1 MPNQP
6 HLRTLNLT
14 LLDIRTAL
22 KGADY
27 AAYTKTRKYI
37 ITQLTDKGVTR
48 QSANTWWSRILAE
61 LRKEYRYMP
70 PHSPDIVAQRSRAK
84 RLKEKEV
91 VRKIL
96 ERSRPH
102 TT

>member
-14 LLDIRTAL
+14 LLDIRDAL

-27 AAYTKTRKYI
+27 ATYTKTRKYI
-37 ITQLTDKGVTR
+37 ITQLTSEGVT
-48 QSANTWWSRILAE
+48 QQAATTWWSRIIAE
-61 LRKEYRYMP
+61 LKKEYRFTP
-70 PHSPDIVAQRSRAK
+70 PHSPDIVAQRNRAK
-84 RLKEKEV
+84 RLKEKEI

-96 ERSRPH
+96 EQK
-102 TT
+102 TI